1 MEHRQNDTDGGKPKY
16 WEKILYQCHFVH
28 YKSHE
33 SCPGSGGGEQ
43 GAKTENRMTEM
54 NL

>member
-1 MEHRQNDTDGGKPKY
+1 MEHRENDTEGGKPTY
-16 WEKILYQCHFVH
+16 WEKILSQCHFVH
-28 YKSHE
+28 YKSHK
-33 SCPGSGGGEQ
+33 SCPGIGGGGQ